1 MDSTKFEYT
10 KVLKDGVCM
19 SIEMWVINNYSNN
32 ALLQD
37 NKMAEIGFI
46 GWRPNYI
53 AVVKIRIN
61 KLRNSRAYVETF

>member
-61 KLRNSRAYVETF
+61 KLRNSWAYVKTF